1 MARSLRQS
9 PWTEVAIGRLRKS
22 AVIFEGTEHEMSC
35 HTHPAWAVYDLDRLR
50 ANLGEL
56 RRHIGP
62 GPAFIAALKANA
74 YGHGALPIARA
85 LDGEGLAA
93 FMTGSFDEARRMKEA
108 GLRTPVVMFAGA
120 LPSGMAELIEAGLTP
135 TVVDLAGA
143 EAAAQAAPPSGS
155 AQVYVKVDAG
165 LGRLG
170 VALEEAEQFLDTLAT
185 MPGLRI
191 AGLYTHL
198 PFADSSG
205 RGWAEARLKAF
216 DGLLDRLADGGRLPP
231 LTQARASCCL
241 AAGLTDRAN
250 AVCIGH
256 LLYGLSPFTDG
267 SVADLSAYR
276 PVLAEVGTRLVHIGD
291 HRQGSDFAIGD
302 SYGLRHGRRAGVA
315 PIGVS
320 HGLSRPAPGSR
331 PSVLIRGRRV
341 PIIAVSLEHLVIDLD
356 GVDDAAVGDA
366 VLLLGSQDDA
376 AIEFDELTAWFGMS
390 GLDTAMALSDRLP
403 SSYR

>member
-1 MARSLRQS
+1 
-9 PWTEVAIGRLRKS
+9 
-22 AVIFEGTEHEMSC
+22 MSC
-35 HTHPAWAVYDLDRLR
+35 PAHPAWAVYDLERLR

-56 RRHIGP
+56 RRRIGP
-62 GPAFIAALKANA
+62 GRALIAALKANA
-74 YGHGALPIARA
+74 YGHGAPAIAKA
-85 LDGEGLAA
+85 LDGEGLSA
-93 FMTGSFDEARRMKEA
+93 FMTGSFDQARAMKEA

-120 LPSGMAELIEAGLTP
+120 LPSGMAALIEAGLTP

-143 EAAAQAAPPSGS
+143 EAAARAAPAGG
-155 AQVYVKVDAG
+155 AAAVYVKVDAG

-170 VALEEAEQFLDTLAT
+170 VALEDAEDFLEALSR

-198 PFADSSG
+198 PFADISG
-205 RGWAEARLKAF
+205 RGWAESRLAAF
-216 DGLLDRLADGGRLPP
+216 DGLLDRLAAGRRLPP
-231 LTQARASCCL
+231 VTQARASCCL
-241 AAGLTDRAN
+241 AAGLSDRAN

-256 LLYGLSPFTDG
+256 LLYGLSPFADD

-276 PVLAEVGTRLVHIGD
+276 PVLAEIGSRLIHIGD

-320 HGLSRPAPGSR
+320 HGLPRPAPGSR
-331 PSVLIRGRRV
+331 PSVLIRGRRA
-341 PIIAVSLEHLVIDLD
+341 PIVAVSLEHLVIDLD
-356 GVDDAAVGDA
+356 GVDHAAVGDA
-366 VLLLGSQDDA
+366 VLLLGRQDGA
-376 AIEFDELTAWFGMS
+376 AIDFAELTAWFGLS

-403 SSYR
+403 AMYRGEPG

>member
-1 MARSLRQS
+1 
-9 PWTEVAIGRLRKS
+9 
-22 AVIFEGTEHEMSC
+22 MSC
-35 HTHPAWAVYDLDRLR
+35 HARPAWAVYDLARLR
-50 ANLGEL
+50 ANLGEI

-62 GPAFIAALKANA
+62 GQAIIAAVKANA
-74 YGHGALPIARA
+74 YGHGALPVARA

-143 EAAAQAAPPSGS
+143 EAAAQAAPVNGASP
-155 AQVYVKVDAG
+155 VYVKVDAG

-170 VALEEAEQFLDTLAT
+170 VALEEAEHFLDRLAD
-185 MPGLRI
+185 MSGLRI

-205 RGWAEARLKAF
+205 RSWAEARLKAF
-216 DGLLDRLADGGRLPP
+216 DELLDRLADRGRIPP
-231 LTQARASCCL
+231 VTQARASCCL
-241 AAGLTDRAN
+241 AAGLSDRCN

-256 LLYGLSPFTDG
+256 LLYGLSPFADG

-276 PVLAEVGTRLVHIGD
+276 PVLTEIGTRLIQIGN
-291 HRQGSDFAIGD
+291 HRQGNDFAIGN

-315 PIGVS
+315 PVGVS
-320 HGLSRPAPGSR
+320 DGLSRPAPGSR
-331 PSVLIRGRRV
+331 PSALIRGRRV

-356 GVDDAAVGDA
+356 GVDDAAVGDE

-376 AIEFDELTAWFGMS
+376 AIEFDELAAWFGMS